1 MPRFILRQYLI
12 YPAHRRAHIFLI
24 ERSTDSETGKFQSGN
39 FPRASFAQC
48 FVPSSLH
55 NSKQRLIFRR
65 FLFLQGCAVAF
76 KTPFSPTARPF
87 KTGLMFVVRGVRV
100 FKMVEGEDNIRAD
113 GVLDL
118 NGFFRSKKMLATVN
132 KRAKLY
138 AVFADFDK
146 IF

>member
-76 KTPFSPTARPF
+76 WISMDFSGVKKCSLPSIKERNFTPSSLTLTRFSDRPPP
-87 KTGLMFVVRGVRV
+87 
-100 FKMVEGEDNIRAD
+100 A
-113 GVLDL
+113 VLDSSPS
-118 NGFFRSKKMLATVN
+118 SKLSPLLLDTFKPRFLPD
-132 KRAKLY
+132 RE
-138 AVFADFDK
+138 K
-146 IF
+146 I